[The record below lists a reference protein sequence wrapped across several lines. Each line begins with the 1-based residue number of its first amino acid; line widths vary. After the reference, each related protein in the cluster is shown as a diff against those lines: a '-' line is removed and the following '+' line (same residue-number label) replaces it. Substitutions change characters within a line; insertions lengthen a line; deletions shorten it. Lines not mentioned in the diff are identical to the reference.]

1 MKGVFSVGW
10 RLIFFRRQRA
20 KNRQQK
26 LLAEI
31 AQSQKKFISQQ
42 NPDEHSMLVG
52 TPPSL
57 GNEQFSLE
65 NQLTTG
71 TASASAGPIE
81 PLIDYEC
88 CVCRLTKSDSES
100 PIGLIGSSCL
110 SLCKRELFE
119 NERKIFISST
129 EFEIYTIG

>member
-1 MKGVFSVGW
+1 ME

-57 GNEQFSLE
+57 NNEQFSLE

-71 TASASAGPIE
+71 TASASATP
-81 PLIDYEC
+81 IDYEC

-110 SLCKRELFE
+110 SLCKETLLE
-119 NERKIFISST
+119 NEEKSFISST